1 MKKLSVSLLLALA
14 STQAAHATCYQ
25 VDAAGTWITYQSA
38 FITADNTPHV
48 GQCKLVVGVTGNI
61 AQDKSTCKFVT
72 FNTPD
77 LPTGGTIKVK
87 ADCSA
92 DINLTLGDWQGQ
104 VQLEPALK
112 TSYTGRFSA
121 QGGNVSG
128 TTSAIKR

>member
-1 MKKLSVSLLLALA
+1 MKKLTASLLLAWA
-14 STQAAHATCYQ
+14 STQAAYATCYQ
-25 VDAAGTWITYQSA
+25 NDAAGTWITYQAA
-38 FITADNTPHV
+38 FVAKDGAHV
-48 GQCKLVVGVTGNI
+48 GQCKLVVGTTGNI
-61 AQDKSTCKFVT
+61 AQDKSSCKFVT

-77 LPTGGTIKVK
+77 LPTGGTFKVK
-87 ADCSA
+87 SDCSA

-121 QGGNVSG
+121 QNGDVSG

>member
-1 MKKLSVSLLLALA
+1 MKKHAVSLLLALA

-25 VDAAGTWITYQSA
+25 VDAAGTWITYQAA

-77 LPTGGTIKVK
+77 FPTGGTFKVK
-87 ADCSA
+87 SDCSA
-92 DINLTLGDWQGQ
+92 DINLTLAGWQGQ

-112 TSYTGRFSA
+112 TSYAGRFSA
-121 QGGNVSG
+121 QEGKVSG
-128 TTSAIKR
+128 TTNAIKR